1 MSVRISRRSLS
12 RSAFRLGAAGYVEL
26 LRSNLAPATAGARS
40 LRILEKFRFRKAKDL
55 AAGDDQL
62 IEYANPDKLQ
72 WLTSRVMIASRNV
85 GSAAYFH
92 SKLSA
97 KRK

>member
-1 MSVRISRRSLS
+1 MEHDRTPAASAFPAAAQVVFVLAQLQLESRSL
-12 RSAFRLGAAGYVEL
+12 LC
-26 LRSNLAPATAGARS
+26 P
-40 LRILEKFRFRKAKDL
+40 LEFPVTV
-55 AAGDDQL
+55 GDDQM
-62 IEYANPDKLQ
+62 IEYANLDKLQ
-72 WLTSRVMIASRNV
+72 WLTSLRVMIASRNV